1 MLQSITT
8 GLDMVHA
15 QQAIQYMITGA
26 VLLAA
31 VVLDSISR
39 RTQKSSG
46 RG

>member
-1 MLQSITT
+1 
-8 GLDMVHA
+8 
-15 QQAIQYMITGA
+15 MITGS

-31 VVLDSISR
+31 VVLDSVSR